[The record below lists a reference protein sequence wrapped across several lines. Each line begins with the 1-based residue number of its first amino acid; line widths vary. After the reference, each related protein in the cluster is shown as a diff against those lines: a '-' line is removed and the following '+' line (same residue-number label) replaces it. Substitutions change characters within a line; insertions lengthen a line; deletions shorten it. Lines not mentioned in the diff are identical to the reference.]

1 MKLSIFWT
9 KPFLHWQEIIPCEFI
24 FKLLTSG
31 CVLLTTFSRLYSQ
44 IIPHMGNAARNS
56 HVEEHCTMYL
66 TPAFLKMM
74 LVPSVKHL
82 RKQKWFQQTWNKRTH
97 RIFHFP
103 KKHTTGIWFY
113 RLQVQT
119 SSSKLSLKLMYPQFI
134 LCLAMVEISMQWIL
148 RRDQRSLFVL
158 FYENR
163 DIFPSHF
170 QDQLRCLRSVHC
182 HKWETWL
189 KHSFG
194 LTY

>member
-1 MKLSIFWT
+1 MEGRRGLPKSVNEAEHFWT

-74 LVPSVKHL
+74 LVPSAKHL
-82 RKQKWFQQTWNKRTH
+82 RKQMWFQQTWNKRTH

-119 SSSKLSLKLMYPQFI
+119 SSLKLSLKLMYPQFI
-134 LCLAMVEISMQWIL
+134 LCLAMVKIFNAMNSQERSEISICPVIWK
-148 RRDQRSLFVL
+148 QRSISITLSGSTQM
-158 FYENR
+158 
-163 DIFPSHF
+163 PSIRAF
-170 QDQLRCLRSVHC
+170 
-182 HKWETWL
+182 
-189 KHSFG
+189 
-194 LTY
+194 